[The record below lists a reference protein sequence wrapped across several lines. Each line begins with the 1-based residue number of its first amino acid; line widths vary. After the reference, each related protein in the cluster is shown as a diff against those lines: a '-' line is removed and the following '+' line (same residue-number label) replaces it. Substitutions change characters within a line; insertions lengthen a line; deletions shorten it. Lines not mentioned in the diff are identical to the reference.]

1 MEDGTWRRHPRG
13 SLHVNP
19 LGLNDGLNVT
29 SPIRLIII
37 TIRRPNSSVFHDPGI
52 CYYLSDALSRTL
64 ASSLRDITAREDTKR
79 HVVIDHFDMEGYYQ
93 K

>member
-1 MEDGTWRRHPRG
+1 MTTFCTLASVDP
-13 SLHVNP
+13 
-19 LGLNDGLNVT
+19 
-29 SPIRLIII
+29 
-37 TIRRPNSSVFHDPGI
+37 SSVILDVKRIPTPSLQTHDPGI

-64 ASSLRDITAREDTKR
+64 ASSLRDITAREDTRR